1 MGLILHDTM
10 KTFIHPT
17 AVIFDNVTIGEGV
30 YIGPFCVIG
39 APPEHREEFG
49 NEGVGVV
56 ICEGAVLH
64 KAVVV
69 DSGIR
74 RQTYIGA
81 NVVAM
86 SGAHVG
92 HDAFIDKEVTLAPKS
107 CIGGHTNVMWKANIG
122 MGASVHQNCNIP
134 NRCMIGMG
142 AVVTKAVSDRM
153 NYCETWAGNP
163 ARKLGMNK
171 KYSNEG

>member
-1 MGLILHDTM
+1 M

-17 AVIFDNVTIGEGV
+17 AIIYDNVSLGENV
-30 YIGPFCVIG
+30 YIGPYCVIG
-39 APPEHREEFG
+39 APPEHPALG
-49 NEGVGVV
+49 ITDGIGVV

-69 DSGIR
+69 DSGTK
-74 RQTYIGA
+74 RQTYIGP
-81 NVVAM
+81 NVTAM
-86 SGAHVG
+86 SGVHVG
-92 HDAFIDKEVTLAPKS
+92 HDAFIASGAILAPKAM
-107 CIGGHTNVMWKANIG
+107 IGGHVNILSQANIG
-122 MGASVHQNCNIP
+122 MGAAIHQNCEVP
-134 NRCMIGMG
+134 VRSMIGMG

-171 KYSNEG
+171 KYCNEKP